1 MAAAVDAAA
10 HGWDAEADVVVIGSG
25 IGGLSAAA
33 LCAYYGMD
41 VRVSTAAGSIT
52 LPVAVRDDVSPG
64 CVCIPQGWAE
74 ANVNAL
80 VDVHALDRL
89 AGTSVLSG
97 IGVDVV
103 RA

>member
-1 MAAAVDAAA
+1 MKGLPTLTGGSNTATAMIHSKDAS
-10 HGWDAEADVVVIGSG
+10 DLG
-25 IGGLSAAA
+25 IED
-33 LCAYYGMD
+33 GMD

-64 CVCIPQGWAE
+64 CVCIPHGWAE